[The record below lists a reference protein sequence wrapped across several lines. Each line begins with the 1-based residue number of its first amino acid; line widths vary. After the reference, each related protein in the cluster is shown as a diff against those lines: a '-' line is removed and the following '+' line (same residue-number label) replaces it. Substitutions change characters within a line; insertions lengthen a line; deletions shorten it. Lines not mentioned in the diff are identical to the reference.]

1 MEEKEFL
8 VDYKSLQSYTT
19 EIFMCAGMNES
30 DAEFQSKSLV
40 TTNLWGVDSHG
51 VMRVPIYAQ
60 RLLSKAINPNPNMKI
75 VKGNNAFEVI
85 EGDNGAGAIVAKK
98 AMESAIELAK
108 KFNVGVVGVRNSN
121 HFGAAALYSKLA
133 TEQGMIGI
141 AMTNVKPLIVAPGAS
156 KPVVGNNPF
165 AIGIPTFGDF
175 PFMLDMSLS
184 VVAGGKLSLAIKK
197 GEKIPTH
204 WATDNKGKPTDDP
217 KEAFEG
223 FLSPMGGFKG
233 LGLSYA
239 IDMLSGVLTGGF
251 FSHQVKSMYENPEDP
266 SLTSHMMIVINPEC
280 VISKEELKE
289 RMTEYRNNLKN
300 TPVWQENG
308 ELYLPGELEYL
319 KSVQRK
325 EEGINLPKK
334 IYEDLIQWGSKLGVK
349 GELSLKEK
357 ASTFIE

>member
-1 MEEKEFL
+1 MEEKEFI
-8 VDYKSLQSYTT
+8 VDYEDLQNYTS
-19 EIFMCAGMNES
+19 EIFKCAGMSEE
-30 DAEFQSKSLV
+30 DAKFQAKSLV

-60 RLLSKAINPNPNMKI
+60 RLQSKAINPRPDIKTI
-75 VKGNNAFEVI
+75 KGNNAFEVM
-85 EGDNGAGAIVAKK
+85 EGDNGPGAIVAQK
-98 AMESAIELAK
+98 AMKRAIELAK
-108 KFNVGVVGVRNSN
+108 KYSVGIVGVRNSN

-133 TEQGMIGI
+133 TDEGMVGI

-156 KPVVGNNPF
+156 KPVAGNNPF

-204 WATDNKGKPTDDP
+204 WATDKNGKPTDDP

-223 FLSPMGGFKG
+223 FLLPMGGFKG
-233 LGLSYA
+233 LGLAYA
-239 IDMLSGVLTGGF
+239 IDMLSGVLTGGY

-266 SLTSHMMIVINPEC
+266 SLTSHMMIAINPEMI
-280 VISKEELKE
+280 ISKEELQLK
-289 RMTEYRNNLKN
+289 MSEYIDNLKA
-300 TPVWQENG
+300 TPVWEENG
-308 ELYLPGELEYL
+308 ELYLPGELEYRKSL
-319 KSVQRK
+319 KRK

-334 IYEDLIQWGSKLGVK
+334 IYEDLIEWGNKLEVK
-349 GELSLKEK
+349 GELPLKVR
-357 ASTFIE
+357 ASTL

>member
-1 MEEKEFL
+1 MEEKEFI
-8 VDYKSLQSYTT
+8 VDYKDLECYTS
-19 EIFMCAGMNES
+19 EIFNCVGMSEE
-30 DAEFQSKSLV
+30 DANFQAKSLV

-60 RLLSKAINPNPNMKI
+60 RLESKAINPKPDMKI
-75 VKGNNAFEVI
+75 IKGNNAFEVM

-98 AMESAIELAK
+98 AMERAIELAK
-108 KFNVGVVGVRNSN
+108 KYNVGVVGVRNSN

-133 TEQGMIGI
+133 TDAGMVGI

-156 KPVVGNNPF
+156 KPVAGNNPF

-204 WATDNKGKPTDDP
+204 WATDKNGKPTDDP

-223 FLSPMGGFKG
+223 FLLPMGGFKG

-251 FSHQVKSMYENPEDP
+251 FSHQIKSMYENPEDP

-280 VISKEELKE
+280 IISKEELKE
-289 RMTEYRNNLKN
+289 RMDEYIQNLKN
-300 TPVWQENG
+300 TPVWDENG

-334 IYEDLIQWGSKLGVK
+334 IYEDLMQWGNKLGVNSD
-349 GELSLKEK
+349 LPLKAK
-357 ASTFIE
+357 ASTL